1 MFTAENEDVLVVF
14 QSLCKQYPHE
24 NPVALWEMAGG
35 QVAAEQ
41 RNGAD
46 LPQQTCPSCAG
57 KGERYINRYY
67 PEECDVCFGT
77 GHV

>member
-1 MFTAENEDVLVVF
+1 MNDENNELARLGLARFDASEVEKW
-14 QSLCKQYPHE
+14 SK
-24 NPVALWEMAGG
+24 AAG
-35 QVAAEQ
+35 QTSDAEQ